1 MRWSLG
7 REENGEVEE
16 EEGEVVMIFLIWE
29 GDSTVRIFAPEG
41 VGRLASSRERRSAV
55 QTCGTDFGDEE
66 CRDHSA
72 MQSFVPSPS
81 FSPCGFD

>member
-1 MRWSLG
+1 MRWSFG
-7 REENGEVEE
+7 GE
-16 EEGEVVMIFLIWE
+16 EEGEGVVVMIFLIWE

-55 QTCGTDFGDEE
+55 QTCGTEFGDEE